1 MLASIITDN
10 INQIK
15 ALCEQHKVKELY
27 VFGSATTDRFNEKS
41 DIDFLYQFDD
51 NKINDYFVNFF
62 EFKESIESLL
72 KRNVDLIFNDN
83 FKNRIFVKSVQETK
97 VKLYES

>member
-62 EFKESIESLL
+62 EFKESIERLL